1 MRVPEHYE
9 SDVLCFFEGKPLE
22 VSLYEAL
29 FRRMNMEFPDVSVKV
44 QKSQISFYGRHL
56 FGAVSLPVRRKKNWP
71 EHCTVVTIGLSHP
84 LESPRAAVSVEPY
97 PGRWT
102 NHVLVSEASQV
113 DEELLEW
120 LNEAWAFAESKR

>member
-56 FGAVSLPVRRKKNWP
+56 FGAVSLPVRRKKSWP
-71 EHCTVVTIGLSHP
+71 EHCIVVTIGLSHM
-84 LESPRAAVSVEPY
+84 LESPPSGCGAISQPLDAPCADFRGRAD
-97 PGRWT
+97 R
-102 NHVLVSEASQV
+102 
-113 DEELLEW
+113 
-120 LNEAWAFAESKR
+120 